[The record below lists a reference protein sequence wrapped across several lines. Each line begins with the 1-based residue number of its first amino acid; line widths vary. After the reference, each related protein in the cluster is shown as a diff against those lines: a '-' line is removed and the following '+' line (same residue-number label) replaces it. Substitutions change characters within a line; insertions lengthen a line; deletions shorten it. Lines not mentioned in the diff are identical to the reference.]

1 MASQLRVSARTR
13 VAACSAGGIAVYA
26 VAAALSPWQVAVLA
40 GWDTTALAWVSWVA
54 ASVIGKDSG
63 ETRQLATAEDS
74 SRAAADAII
83 VSASV
88 VSLVGVAF
96 ALIKAAHANGAGH
109 PLITA
114 IAAVTVVI
122 SWAAIH
128 TLFALRYA
136 RLYYAEGGGID
147 FHDDRL
153 ADYGDFAYV
162 AFTLG
167 MTYQVSDT
175 DLQSKVIRV
184 TALRHALLSYLFGTV
199 VIAMTINVVAGLL
212 AK

>member
-1 MASQLRVSARTR
+1 MAKIQRVSARSR
-13 VAACSAGGIAVYA
+13 VGVCAAGGTFAFGIAMA
-26 VAAALSPWQVAVLA
+26 VTPWHVASLI
-40 GWDTTALAWVSWVA
+40 GWDVTAVAWVSWVGF
-54 ASVIGKDSG
+54 SVWNRDSDQ
-63 ETRQLATAEDS
+63 TRRLATSEDD
-74 SRAAADAII
+74 SRAAADALL
-83 VSASV
+83 VSASLA
-88 VSLVGVAF
+88 SLVGVAF
-96 ALIKAAHANGAGH
+96 ALLKAADEKGSAH

-114 IAAVTVVI
+114 LAAGTVVA
-122 SWAAIH
+122 SWATIQ

-153 ADYGDFAYV
+153 ADYSDFAYV

-175 DLQSKVIRV
+175 DLTSKSIRM
-184 TALRHALLSYLFGTV
+184 TALRHALLSYLFGTA

-212 AK
+212 SR